1 MATPTPT
8 PVPAPSPSPEQA
20 IRLVPPVEEPV
31 RRPLAGDPSL
41 AGLPS
46 FIVGA
51 VAFGMVLIG
60 VTPVGAVGAALP
72 IILTASIGLFVAM
85 IWAARL
91 GESMQAG
98 IFGVIAGFFLS
109 YALLVLGLSHSW
121 FGLLPAAVLS
131 TQKMFVIAWIAII
144 TMLVLATLRLP
155 VIFPALFAIVDVA
168 LLLNLLGIIQS
179 SANLT
184 KASGWVTLG
193 FTAVAVYLFLSS
205 AFHAT
210 GGKEFP
216 MGKPLLRA

>member
-1 MATPTPT
+1 MATSTPTPRL
-8 PVPAPSPSPEQA
+8 SPEQP
-20 IRLVPPVEEPV
+20 IRVVPRVEEPV
-31 RRPLAGDPSL
+31 RKPLAGDPSL
-41 AGLPS
+41 VGLPS

-72 IILTASIGLFVAM
+72 IILTASVGLFVAM

-91 GESMQAG
+91 GESVQAG
-98 IFGVIAGFFLS
+98 IFGVVAGFFLS
-109 YALLVLGLSHSW
+109 YGLLVLGLSHNW
-121 FGLLPAAVLS
+121 FALLPAAVLS
-131 TQKMFVIAWIAII
+131 TQKMFVIAWIVII

-168 LLLNLLGIIQS
+168 LLLNLLGIIQAS
-179 SANLT
+179 PTLD
-184 KASGWVTLG
+184 KAAGWVTLG